1 MTRFSHDEFAKGFLE
16 SLLSPFG
23 EVQTSFKISSEVR
36 EVDVYFQPDP
46 SIRLMPELGLLGK
59 IAQTN
64 FVLEPPV
71 LSEAEVFGIR
81 QQFFRFALV
90 WGSCSIYMPT

>member
-1 MTRFSHDEFAKGFLE
+1 MTRFPHDEFAKGVLE

-23 EVQTSFKISSEVR
+23 EVQTSYKIGSEVR

-46 SIRLMPELGLLGK
+46 SIQPIPELGLLGR
-59 IAQTN
+59 IAQTD

-71 LSEAEVFGIR
+71 LSEAEVFGIH
-81 QQFFRFALV
+81 QQFFRFVLV
-90 WGSCSIYMPT
+90 FGWEI